1 MKKIVPLILLAC
13 LCTGNT
19 DSQPKAATPYLPI
32 LPTVQVQANDS
43 VHIPTLI
50 QKARWGSGEAYIQLA
65 ICYKEGK
72 GVQQD
77 LFGFFYMM
85 IMAKEH
91 GVSEE
96 VKEYLAALPKD
107 DEFKY
112 LYEVLNYSRSEMQE
126 QANNI
131 NARIAK
137 MKCRDAQHVKAL
149 LNILQGETE
158 LDNPDL
164 DKAIE
169 AGSQLALIAK
179 ASLELHAV
187 NASVIQKWEAMTDKF
202 PIVHMIIANALR
214 KSEKPAEHIKQIAHH
229 YIQAEKLALLDR
241 VGANYLLHYHEN
253 GGSVQ
258 LSKQD
263 VKRLKAFLGRSEE

>member
-13 LCTGNT
+13 LFTGNT
-19 DSQPKAATPYLPI
+19 DSQPKAATPYLPT
-32 LPTVQVQANDS
+32 LPAVQVLASDS

-85 IMAKEH
+85 MMAKEH

-96 VKEYLAALPKD
+96 VKEYLVSLPED

-112 LYEVLNYSRSEMQE
+112 LYEVLNYSKSETKE
-126 QANNI
+126 QVNNI
-131 NARIAK
+131 NARISK
-137 MKCRDAQHVKAL
+137 MKCRDAQNVKAL
-149 LNILQGETE
+149 LNILQGGTE
-158 LDNPDL
+158 QDNPDL

-169 AGSQLALIAK
+169 AGSQLAMIAK
-179 ASLELHAV
+179 LSLEQHAV
-187 NASVIQKWEAMTDKF
+187 NASVIQKWEAMTDQF
-202 PIVHMIIANALR
+202 PFVHMIIANVLR
-214 KSEKPAEHIKQIAHH
+214 KSENPAEHIKQIAHH
-229 YIQAEKLALLDR
+229 YMQAEKLALLDR
-241 VGANYLLHYHEN
+241 DGADYLLHYHEN

-263 VKRLKAFLGRSEE
+263 VKRLKAFLGRSED

>member
-1 MKKIVPLILLAC
+1 
-13 LCTGNT
+13 
-19 DSQPKAATPYLPI
+19 
-32 LPTVQVQANDS
+32 
-43 VHIPTLI
+43 
-50 QKARWGSGEAYIQLA
+50 
-65 ICYKEGK
+65 
-72 GVQQD
+72 
-77 LFGFFYMM
+77 
-85 IMAKEH
+85 
-91 GVSEE
+91 
-96 VKEYLAALPKD
+96 
-107 DEFKY
+107 
-112 LYEVLNYSRSEMQE
+112 
-126 QANNI
+126 
-131 NARIAK
+131 
-137 MKCRDAQHVKAL
+137 MKCRDAQNVKAL
-149 LNILQGETE
+149 LNIFQGETE

-179 ASLELHAV
+179 VSLELDAV